1 MRVPFIAAWA
11 ADDSNSELQNRLPVS
26 AGRVQSQLGRVHDL
40 FPTVLSL
47 ASASTPTAHHVD
59 GAPLIRLFTGG
70 TDHLRDESFLMH
82 YPHSPHRSEYFSVWR
97 EDDWKLIYHYFP
109 SEGSEN
115 TRYQLYNLNSDP
127 FEQSNLANANPETL
141 QRMMKALVSKLDSHE
156 AVFPID
162 EYGNPIKPRQP

>member
-1 MRVPFIAAWA
+1 
-11 ADDSNSELQNRLPVS
+11 
-26 AGRVQSQLGRVHDL
+26 
-40 FPTVLSL
+40 
-47 ASASTPTAHHVD
+47 
-59 GAPLIRLFTGG
+59 
-70 TDHLRDESFLMH
+70 MH

-115 TRYQLYNLNSDP
+115 TRYQLYNLDSDP

-141 QRMMKALVSKLDSHE
+141 QRMMKALVSKLDSHK